1 MSRIAFLIQ
10 FLALLLIAAAGL
22 VFSFYNA
29 RDVRLDYVLGQVEL
43 PLSVALLGTLVAGVL
58 LGILACTGKILH
70 LKQEILRLRHRN
82 QLAEQE
88 LSNLRT
94 LPIKD

>member
-10 FLALLLIAAAGL
+10 LLALLFIAAAGL

-29 RDVRLDYVLGQVEL
+29 QNVRLDYVLGQMEL
-43 PLSVALLGTLVAGVL
+43 PLSVALLGALAAGVL
-58 LGILACTGKILH
+58 LGILACLGKILH
-70 LKQEILRLRHRN
+70 LKQEILRLNRRN

-88 LSNLRT
+88 ISNLRT